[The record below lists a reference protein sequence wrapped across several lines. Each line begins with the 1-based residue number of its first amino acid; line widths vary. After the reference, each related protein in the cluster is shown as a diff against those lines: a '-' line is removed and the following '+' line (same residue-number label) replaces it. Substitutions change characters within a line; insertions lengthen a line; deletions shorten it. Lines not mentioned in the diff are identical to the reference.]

1 MSWQWHKD
9 SVRRQGNATLNRNL
23 IDKRHLAE
31 LSQLPSLQVLESAR
45 WFVARRKQLR
55 NPMLLM
61 LRKMTHHALTAA
73 SCIANLTKSYD
84 IGFVVKAAVRN
95 GFMHYVQELQL
106 KTNISSV
113 KYVYQTTVMQCV
125 ATV

>member
-9 SVRRQGNATLNRNL
+9 SVRRQGNATLNRNVV
-23 IDKRHLAE
+23 DKRHLAE

-45 WFVARRKQLR
+45 WFVAKRKQLR
-55 NPMLLM
+55 NLTLLM
-61 LRKMTHHALTAA
+61 LRKVHHAFTAA
-73 SCIANLTKSYD
+73 SCIASLTESYD

-95 GFMHYVQELQL
+95 GLMRYVQELQL

-113 KYVYQTTVMQCV
+113 KYVHQTKVMLCV
-125 ATV
+125 AIV